1 MIETP
6 FNYTGSKFKLL
17 QQLLPEFDYTKP
29 YFVDLFTG
37 GGSVY
42 TNVVDKYTKLIAND
56 IIKDLIGIH
65 QSLLNS
71 DSIIEETKSICP
83 SKGNPELFGKLR
95 EDYNSN
101 PTPAKLWALMLSSTN
116 NMMRFN
122 QRFKYN
128 QTYGD
133 RGWNNNTDKKV
144 EIFTNHIRQYK
155 DSIRFKSVPFD
166 QLEISSDKI
175 TVTENMDFQE
185 VIEKYDSPTTYF
197 YCDPPYYSTEKYY
210 ANHDFGLE
218 THERLANTLKATK
231 GKFSLSYYD
240 FPQLSEWFPKDEYR
254 WESKSFYKAAMA
266 KAGKSQTKGTELLIM
281 NY

>member
-122 QRFKYN
+122 QKFKYN

-166 QLEISSDKI
+166 QIDVSSNKI
-175 TVTENMDFQE
+175 M
-185 VIEKYDSPTTYF
+185 F
-197 YCDPPYYSTEKYY
+197 YVDPPYKNSEAGYNAYWKNEDEDKLYDYLKNIDKCGSSFMISGVIKHNNVESVLLKKLISDGYRYKELKFNYNKVSRVGKKETTEVI
-210 ANHDFGLE
+210 
-218 THERLANTLKATK
+218 
-231 GKFSLSYYD
+231 
-240 FPQLSEWFPKDEYR
+240 
-254 WESKSFYKAAMA
+254 
-266 KAGKSQTKGTELLIM
+266 IM